1 MSPHF
6 IPVFSGGT
14 GRSGTTV
21 IANCLHRHPEFHTS
35 MPREIRYLTDR
46 AGLLDLN
53 FGRPLAFEASTREYL
68 NRIFLKTYFL
78 LGKNEKRVFKERM
91 HKHWWSQVGKSG
103 NPRGLVQAIT
113 PDELDH
119 ALNKFETNASEDFLI
134 ASQNLYFDLS
144 LAQLKGKS
152 VRFFADST
160 PLNIQSADRI
170 SMLLPDSLF
179 INMVRDG
186 RDVALSVS
194 KEKWGPKTPESGL
207 EWWKARIEK
216 SFLALGKIPQGNHIT
231 VRLED
236 FIVREREATLQQILT
251 FLDLSDHPNLRKYF
265 QEFLSQNKMSQG
277 KWKSAVKNPQAFQ
290 NRYEQILVEL
300 RAKGIKIAQYY

>member
-1 MSPHF
+1 MSQHF

-53 FGRPLAFEASTREYL
+53 FGRPLAFEASAREYL

-113 PDELDH
+113 PDELDQ
-119 ALNKFETNASEDFLI
+119 ALNKLLNSKVKRNGCEWQE
-134 ASQNLYFDLS
+134 
-144 LAQLKGKS
+144 LALAGNGNGKS
-152 VRFFADST
+152 TYR
-160 PLNIQSADRI
+160 
-170 SMLLPDSLF
+170 
-179 INMVRDG
+179 
-186 RDVALSVS
+186 S
-194 KEKWGPKTPESGL
+194 KNTSCNKTGT
-207 EWWKARIEK
+207 
-216 SFLALGKIPQGNHIT
+216 G
-231 VRLED
+231 
-236 FIVREREATLQQILT
+236 
-251 FLDLSDHPNLRKYF
+251 
-265 QEFLSQNKMSQG
+265 
-277 KWKSAVKNPQAFQ
+277 
-290 NRYEQILVEL
+290 
-300 RAKGIKIAQYY
+300 